1 MAGRSGLP
9 APLLLGGRVSE
20 LPLLDV
26 MDLGWCGL
34 PSHPGSP
41 PGSWSPSP
49 ETPLPPAIRT
59 ASRWCWVTSPSGP
72 APQEGSKATAPAHHH
87 LSSWPWQ
94 WTPEGQGTVPLSP
107 QGLTP
112 EPPTSH
118 PSQRPGHPPEA
129 QPAAGPAEK
138 GGHVGQKCFESRI
151 IHHSPCV
158 NGPIHGLNPCYDDVR
173 GPV

>member
-1 MAGRSGLP
+1 M
-9 APLLLGGRVSE
+9 SE

-59 ASRWCWVTSPSGP
+59 TSRWCWVTSPSGP

-112 EPPTSH
+112 EPHPHPTPH
-118 PSQRPGHPPEA
+118 RGQDTLQR
-129 QPAAGPAEK
+129 
-138 GGHVGQKCFESRI
+138 
-151 IHHSPCV
+151 HSPLRAQLRKEAMWAK
-158 NGPIHGLNPCYDDVR
+158 NALSLE
-173 GPV
+173 